1 MAVLAVMIGGVLY
14 IHRNTKIHLKKK
26 LYNFKKAP
34 KNYVDDDSF
43 INLREP

>member
-1 MAVLAVMIGGVLY
+1 
-14 IHRNTKIHLKKK
+14 

-43 INLREP
+43 INNHDVWTKIIMICKFLY

>member
-1 MAVLAVMIGGVLY
+1 MAVLAVMLGGVLY
-14 IHRNTKIHLKKK
+14 IHRNAQIHLKKK

-43 INLREP
+43 INLR